1 MANNRQK
8 LIFTLIGITLLL
20 IPILTSPDFNKG
32 LQMFDVAPFQ
42 RNFLGY
48 VLLLIYF
55 FLNYFLFIPK
65 FYSQKKFI
73 IFGVITLACFLFV
86 TFLPDHIIQDNLP
99 MPPKGGMRGPGA
111 PGEPGF
117 GPGPQPG
124 LIFQFGLVF
133 ILSLLLRIQH
143 QVSELRNEKISAEL
157 SYLKAK
163 INPHFLFN
171 TLNSLYA
178 LALTQHKQT
187 PNAILKL
194 SSLMRYV
201 VSESESK
208 KVSLKKELTYIE
220 DYIELQKLRFSSN
233 VEFEYKVTGEPNG
246 YEIAPLILI
255 NYIENAFKFGLHTD
269 KRSIIEILIDIE
281 NSNLQLHI
289 KNRIVYQNGDV
300 PGTEEG
306 LQNSRNRLNL
316 IYSGKHSFHSKQ
328 ENGFYYVDL
337 TIELDD

>member
-1 MANNRQK
+1 
-8 LIFTLIGITLLL
+8 
-20 IPILTSPDFNKG
+20 
-32 LQMFDVAPFQ
+32 
-42 RNFLGY
+42 
-48 VLLLIYF
+48 
-55 FLNYFLFIPK
+55 
-65 FYSQKKFI
+65 
-73 IFGVITLACFLFV
+73 
-86 TFLPDHIIQDNLP
+86 
-99 MPPKGGMRGPGA
+99 MPPRDGMSGPGV

-124 LIFQFGLVF
+124 LVFQFGLVF

-187 PNAILKL
+187 PNAVLKL

-201 VSESESK
+201 VSESESQ
-208 KVSLKKELTYIE
+208 KVSLKKELIYIE

-233 VEFEYKVTGEPNG
+233 VEFDYKVTGEPNG

-269 KRSIIEILIDIE
+269 KRSIIEILIAIE
-281 NSNLQLHI
+281 NSILQLHI

-316 IYSGKHSFHSKQ
+316 IYSGKHSFQSKQ
-328 ENGFYYVDL
+328 ENGFYFVDL
-337 TIELDD
+337 TIELND

>member
-20 IPILTSPDFNKG
+20 IPIFTSPDFNKG

-86 TFLPDHIIQDNLP
+86 TFLPDLIIQYNLP
-99 MPPKGGMRGPGA
+99 MPPRGGMRGPGA

-178 LALTQHKQT
+178 LALTQNKQT

-316 IYSGKHSFHSKQ
+316 IYSGKHSFQSKQ

>member
-1 MANNRQK
+1 MKANRNTF
-8 LIFTLIGITLLL
+8 IFILTGLTLLC
-20 IPILTSPDFNKG
+20 IPIVTSPDFSKG
-32 LQMFDVAPFQ
+32 IHMFDVPPFQ
-42 RNFLGY
+42 RSFLGY
-48 VLLLIYF
+48 ILLLLYF

-65 FYSQKKFI
+65 FYSQKKYV
-73 IFGVITLACFLFV
+73 IFGLVTLACFLLV
-86 TFLPDHIIQDNLP
+86 TFLPEVLISVQAP
-99 MPPKGGMRGPGA
+99 QPPQVFREPGMNMR
-111 PGEPGF
+111 EPGF
-117 GPGPQPG
+117 HPGPQPG

-143 QVSELRNEKISAEL
+143 QVSELKNEKISAEL

-178 LALTQHKQT
+178 LALTQNKQT

-220 DYIELQKLRFSSN
+220 DYIELQKLRFSEN
-233 VEFEYKVTGEPNG
+233 VEFHYEVSGEPNG

-269 KRSIIEILIDIE
+269 KRSIIEILIHVE
-281 NSNLQLHI
+281 NSRLQL
-289 KNRIVYQNGDV
+289 KTCNRIVYKNGDV

-306 LQNSRNRLNL
+306 LQNSTNRLNL
-316 IYSGKHSFHSKQ
+316 IYSGNYSLESGEKD
-328 ENGFYYVDL
+328 GFYLVNL
-337 TIELDD
+337 NIKLDD